1 MRNHDRKT
9 IYSGL
14 IGTAAVVFMLFGQA
28 AAAETETP
36 SQIVAAQKEETVY
49 VISDPA
55 GSVDRIIVS
64 DWLKNTG
71 LTDTLEDKTILSDIE
86 NNVDIKP

>member
-28 AAAETETP
+28 AAAETETDGALP
-36 SQIVAAQKEETVY
+36 TA
-49 VISDPA
+49 
-55 GSVDRIIVS
+55 
-64 DWLKNTG
+64 
-71 LTDTLEDKTILSDIE
+71 DTLL
-86 NNVDIKP
+86 